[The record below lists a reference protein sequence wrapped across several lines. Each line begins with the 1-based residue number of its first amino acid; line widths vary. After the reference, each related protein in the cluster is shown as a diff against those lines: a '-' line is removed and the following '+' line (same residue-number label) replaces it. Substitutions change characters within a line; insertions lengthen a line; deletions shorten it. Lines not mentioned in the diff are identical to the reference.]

1 MSLYLA
7 ENDDLIG
14 VYDGGQPVGDEHRRP
29 LFHHLLHR
37 SQDVLQQHKFDSI
50 TDNSNSSDDDPG
62 RRSAACTCLKPRTLW
77 SSRFIKD
84 RHVPFAL
91 VLLLA
96 SLITNFFVF

>member
-14 VYDGGQPVGDEHRRP
+14 VYNGGQPVGDEHRRP

-37 SQDVLQQHKFDSI
+37 SQDVLQQHKFTSI
-50 TDNSNSSDDDPG
+50 TDNSNSSDDDPDP
-62 RRSAACTCLKPRTLW
+62 RSALCTHLKLRALC
-77 SSRFIKD
+77 SSSFIKD
-84 RHVPFAL
+84 RYVLFAF

-96 SLITNFFVF
+96 SLITNFFMF